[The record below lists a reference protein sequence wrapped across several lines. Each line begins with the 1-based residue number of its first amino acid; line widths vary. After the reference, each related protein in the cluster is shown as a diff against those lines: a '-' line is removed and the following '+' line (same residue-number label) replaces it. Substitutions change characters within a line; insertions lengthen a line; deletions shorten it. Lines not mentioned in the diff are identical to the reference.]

1 MKICEAHS
9 PSQREAGE
17 NAGLLSAHQIDGR
30 NARYRTEM
38 NRSQHDAATTGRSQL
53 RSRLVRI
60 GGIVILLV
68 TAVAFVAI
76 LHSVQ
81 TALTAERN
89 LHAVLNTITACNIY
103 LTENDGKWPSSWAD
117 IDPLMSEERDW
128 GVHDCVTVDF
138 NADPCELATQDSNRF
153 TGITVESPVYIH
165 YGEIDVLLTTLRVY
179 HCDAQTG
186 G

>member
-1 MKICEAHS
+1 MRIREGHS
-9 PSQREAGE
+9 PPQREAGE
-17 NAGLLSAHQIDGR
+17 NAGLLCAHRIDGS

-38 NRSQHDAATTGRSQL
+38 NRSQHNAATTGSSAL
-53 RSRLVRI
+53 RSRLVRV

-68 TAVAFVAI
+68 TVTAFVAI
-76 LHSVQ
+76 FYSVR

-103 LTENDGKWPSSWAD
+103 LTENDGQWPSSWAD
-117 IDPLMSEERDW
+117 IDPLMPDERDW

-153 TGITVESPVYIH
+153 TGITVQSPVYVH
-165 YGEIDVLLTTLRVY
+165 HGEIDALLTTLRVY
-179 HCDAQTG
+179 HGDAQKG